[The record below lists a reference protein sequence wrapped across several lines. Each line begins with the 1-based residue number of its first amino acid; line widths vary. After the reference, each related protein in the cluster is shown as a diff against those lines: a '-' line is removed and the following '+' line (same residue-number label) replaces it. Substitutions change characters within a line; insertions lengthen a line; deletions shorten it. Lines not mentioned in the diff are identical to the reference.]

1 MNYYRL
7 LALII
12 TLACTFSAFSQQ
24 DTIAEA
30 ENCPNELSGL
40 ENATQ
45 DEELTPNYKVL
56 AFASPQDYSS
66 YQTYNSTNRVSDGLL
81 MKKYIIDDAN
91 RIKKTGRIGGG
102 CLILAGIAV
111 FSIPLAIGPGDG
123 DGIIH
128 GALIGGGAVIGGLAW
143 IIIANARG
151 NKMINEAR
159 YLSLYEHNIFKT
171 KNGLLNA
178 SIDFV
183 NQNGLYKS
191 NGIGLSIKY
200 TL

>member
-30 ENCPNELSGL
+30 ENCPNELSGP

-102 CLILAGIAV
+102 CLILAGIAG
-111 FSIPLAIGPGDG
+111 FGILYYLDSEYDG
-123 DGIIH
+123 LRH